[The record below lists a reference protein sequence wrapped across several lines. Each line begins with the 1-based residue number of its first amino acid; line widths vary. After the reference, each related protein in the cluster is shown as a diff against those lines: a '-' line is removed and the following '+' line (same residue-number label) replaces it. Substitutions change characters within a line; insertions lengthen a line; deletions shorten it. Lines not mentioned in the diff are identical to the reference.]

1 MAADRPIAAAGFIF
15 AAMFILGFFDNL
27 VRQIAPELGLWQF
40 HMMRSIMAFGLFVLI
55 AASGRA
61 RLRPIRMWAVMVRGG
76 LAALAMLFYFGGLGF
91 LPVGQVASGLF
102 TAPIWV
108 MLVSAMFLGKPIG
121 MTRLGAAIIGFVGVL
136 IVLDPFTEGVRPAVV
151 VPMVAG
157 FFYALGAIA
166 TRQWCTGES
175 AMSMLLAFFFWLG
188 VFGFCG
194 TVVTTLW
201 PHHVPQGADGFI
213 LRGLVWP
220 SPWALFIT
228 FIQAVGSLIAVGLV
242 FRGYQLGDAAQVAI
256 YEYSLLGFA
265 AMWSFVLYGD
275 RLGSGALLGMVLIV
289 ISGVVISMRSR
300 SQPKDAKLPA

>member
-1 MAADRPIAAAGFIF
+1 MGADRPLAAAGFIF
-15 AAMFILGFFDNL
+15 AAMFLLGFFDNL

-40 HMMRSIMAFGLFVLI
+40 HMMRSIMAFGLFALI
-55 AASGRA
+55 ALSGRA
-61 RLRPIRMWAVMVRGG
+61 RLRPIRMWAVMARGG

-108 MLVSAMFLGKPIG
+108 MLLSAMFFGKPIG
-121 MTRLGAAIIGFVGVL
+121 FMRLGAAIVGFIGVL
-136 IVLDPFTEGVRPAVV
+136 IVLDPFTEGIRPAVV
-151 VPMVAG
+151 VPMAAG

-188 VFGFCG
+188 VFGTIG
-194 TVVTTLW
+194 TVITTVW
-201 PHHVPQGADGFI
+201 PHEVPSGADGFI

-228 FIQAVGSLIAVGLV
+228 FLQAIGSLIAVGLV

-256 YEYSLLGFA
+256 YEYSLLAFA
-265 AMWSFVLYGD
+265 AIWSFVLYGD
-275 RLGSGALLGMVLIV
+275 HVGSSAVLGMVLIV
-289 ISGVVISMRSR
+289 VSGVVISLRSR
-300 SQPKDAKLPA
+300 SGATDANI